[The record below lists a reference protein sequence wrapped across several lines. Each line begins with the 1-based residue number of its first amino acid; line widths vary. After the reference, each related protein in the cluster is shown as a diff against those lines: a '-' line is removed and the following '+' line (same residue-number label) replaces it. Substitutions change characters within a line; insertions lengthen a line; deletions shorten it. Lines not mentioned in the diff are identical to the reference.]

1 MERIR
6 SADVATVLRR
16 RIQWGMHLGLIKS
29 GDRLP
34 SLRAGAAEFGVDQ
47 RSILSAYRELSREGL
62 VDMRPRSGIYVAAA
76 ARHSLGRPTKSQ
88 WILDMFI
95 EGFNRGVPPVAL
107 GEKLSGVLTARTLSA
122 VCIECNTDSALAI
135 TLQLHD
141 DFGIAATW
149 VDMAS
154 LHDEDARERIQNADL
169 VLTTHFHVADVRG
182 VAQEFDR
189 PLVLV
194 SSDRDHSAQIR
205 ATLSRGPVYVIGVD
219 PRMADKLCAAW
230 TGARWLANFR
240 PIIVGRDDLAA
251 IPAGSPVFVTRAA
264 AEALPVEVFPHG
276 AIMMAHTFSAE
287 TRIAILDILVTP
299 SQTGSDVGSF
309 SADPTF
315 GSAEPKALSAYRAT
329 R

>member
-47 RSILSAYRELSREGL
+47 RSILSAYRELSAEGL
-62 VDMRPRSGIYVAAA
+62 VDMRPRSGIYVAALA
-76 ARHSLGRPTKSQ
+76 HHSLGRPAKSQ

-95 EGFNRGVPPVAL
+95 EGFNRGVPPVEL
-107 GEKLSGVLTARTLSA
+107 GDMLSGAVKARTLSA

-135 TLQLHD
+135 TLQLQHE
-141 DFGIAATW
+141 FGIAATW
-149 VDMAS
+149 VDIAS
-154 LHDEDARERIQNADL
+154 LHDDDTRDRIQDADL
-169 VLTTHFHVADVRG
+169 VLTTHFHVAEARG
-182 VAQEFDR
+182 LVQELHR

-219 PRMADKLCAAW
+219 PRMAGKLCAAW
-230 TGARWLANFR
+230 AGARWLANLR

-276 AIMMAHTFSAE
+276 AIMMSHTFSVE
-287 TRIAILDILVTP
+287 TRIAILDIMLTP
-299 SQTGSDVGSF
+299 SQ
-309 SADPTF
+309 
-315 GSAEPKALSAYRAT
+315 AEPDAGAFTAAPVFESAAPIARQAYRAS